1 MHAGDLGGGGG
12 TLAGTA
18 EEDDLLARGGLLER
32 KLLLEASGL
41 KVLVERFGQAR
52 EGEVDGGGKGAKRD
66 LVGFTDVDD
75 QNVLKVES
83 AI

>member
-52 EGEVDGGGKGAKRD
+52 EGEVDGGGEGAKRD